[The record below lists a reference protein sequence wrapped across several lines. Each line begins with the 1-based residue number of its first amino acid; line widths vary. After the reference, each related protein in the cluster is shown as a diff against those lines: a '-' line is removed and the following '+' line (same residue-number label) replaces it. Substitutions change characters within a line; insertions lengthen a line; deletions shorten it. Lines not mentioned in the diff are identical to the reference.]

1 MNPTF
6 VPTATSNK
14 SIAKK
19 PVVVLMAALVF
30 HALMFQSN
38 DNDTM
43 LGVAVARSV
52 PTPTPIPTTADF
64 GFLRSAGGRR
74 HGDLGGLIWENNE
87 QYQKG

>member
-19 PVVVLMAALVF
+19 PVVVLMAAVVF

-38 DNDTM
+38 DNDAM
-43 LGVAVARSV
+43 PGVAVARSERITIAIGV
-52 PTPTPIPTTADF
+52 LSELWTA
-64 GFLRSAGGRR
+64 AAA
-74 HGDLGGLIWENNE
+74 GDLLLRRF
-87 QYQKG
+87 